1 MISYSLSVER
11 TWRRWFLRSETD
23 RLLTCSM
30 CFSCGL
36 VILRMI
42 HAHSLLFVFM
52 IWNLFLAYVPYV
64 LSRWL
69 SRRFEGRT
77 SWTGQRFEGRAGW
90 SRQRF
95 EGSARWSRQRFEGSA
110 GWPRQRLAGE
120 TSCQS
125 RRLDRPLTKSLSNPI
140 RSRPLFVVAVCL
152 VWLLFFPNTF
162 YMLTDLFHLHDSRNP
177 HVPEW
182 FDLAMIFSF
191 AWNGLVL
198 GVLSLR
204 QMEKLLETKRLATAI
219 FGRRLRVPLPYP
231 TAIFVY
237 PVIGLSAL
245 GVYTGRYLR
254 YNSWDIL
261 SNPFQLMQDITA
273 MIMHPLR
280 NRPAWDM
287 ILCYAILLSFVYIML
302 KKLGRALA

>member
-1 MISYSLSVER
+1 MES

-52 IWNLFLAYVPYV
+52 IWNLFLAYIPYV
-64 LSRWL
+64 LSGWL
-69 SRRFEGRT
+69 SRRLER
-77 SWTGQRFEGRAGW
+77 SE
-90 SRQRF
+90 SR
-95 EGSARWSRQRFEGSA
+95 
-110 GWPRQRLAGE
+110 
-120 TSCQS
+120 QS
-125 RRLDRPLTKSLSNPI
+125 RRLEGVEGSASRRLDHPLAQSLSGPI
-140 RSRPLFVVAVCL
+140 SSRPLFIVAVCL
-152 VWLLFFPNTF
+152 IWLLFFPNAF

-177 HVPEW
+177 RVPEW

-191 AWNGLVL
+191 AWNGLLL

-204 QMEKLLETKRLATAI
+204 QMERLLENKRLANAV
-219 FGRRLRVPLPYP
+219 FDPRLHVPLPYP
-231 TAIFVY
+231 TALFVY

-254 YNSWDIL
+254 YNSWDIVTD
-261 SNPFQLMQDITA
+261 PFQLIRDIA
-273 MIMHPLR
+273 GMIIHPLR

-287 ILCYAILLSFVYIML
+287 ILCYAILLSFVYVML
-302 KKLGRALA
+302 KKLSRALT